1 MDNSVL
7 LEILRDQRE
16 ELNSLRSKWF
26 CKRKEEDMI
35 KLEIDF
41 IITEGHKISP
51 IEVKSSGYRSHASLE
66 AFYEIFSRRINR
78 EYLVYSNVYKRE
90 T

>member
-1 MDNSVL
+1 MLATSGK
-7 LEILRDQRE
+7 
-16 ELNSLRSKWF
+16 ELYYYTFPTSSGKHNY
-26 CKRKEEDMI
+26 
-35 KLEIDF
+35 EIDF